1 MIMGGRAVVPLPETP
16 LDPVEPFCVVELMVP
31 VFEEVPLPDL
41 GLEGVGF

>member
-1 MIMGGRAVVPLPETP
+1 MGGRAVVPLPETP
-16 LDPVEPFCVVELMVP
+16 LIPVEPLSVAELVVS